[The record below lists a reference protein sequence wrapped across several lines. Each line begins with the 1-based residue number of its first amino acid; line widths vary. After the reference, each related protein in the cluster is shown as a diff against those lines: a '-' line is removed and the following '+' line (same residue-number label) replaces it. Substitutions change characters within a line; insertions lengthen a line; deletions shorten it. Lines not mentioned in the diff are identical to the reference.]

1 MSRSLCSLDFKPSPT
16 TMLSLPV
23 RALTK
28 DDFPEPVMPMK
39 AIMTS
44 SVAGVGK
51 LVMVGRLP
59 FWDLRRDLTGLAVG
73 QKRGSLHKHSR
84 EF

>member
-1 MSRSLCSLDFKPSPT
+1 MKVVSTDFGRNAMSRSMCLLDFKPSPT
-16 TMLSLPV
+16 TMLSSPV
-23 RALTK
+23 RALMK

-51 LVMVGRLP
+51 PATVGKLLV
-59 FWDLRRDLTGLAVG
+59 
-73 QKRGSLHKHSR
+73 
-84 EF
+84 